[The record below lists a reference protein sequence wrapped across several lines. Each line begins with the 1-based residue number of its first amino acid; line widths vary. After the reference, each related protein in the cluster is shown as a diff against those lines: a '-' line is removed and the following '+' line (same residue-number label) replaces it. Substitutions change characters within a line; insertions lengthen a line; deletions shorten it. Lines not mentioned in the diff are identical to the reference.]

1 MAGRPIIEIE
11 NLSHTYMKGT
21 PMEHVAL
28 KGANLFVEEGDCVA
42 IIGHTGSGKSTLI
55 QHFNGLMRP
64 ESGKVLIDG
73 EDLSNKKV
81 NLKTLRQKVGLVFQ
95 NPEDQIFE
103 KIIGDD
109 IAYGPFKLGL
119 PLKEVR
125 ERVKW
130 AMSVVGLDFEEMID
144 RQTFALSG
152 GQKRKVALAGILAL
166 KPKIL
171 VLDEPTAGLDPRSR
185 NELLEKIKR
194 LNKEEKL
201 TVIFV
206 SHNME
211 EVALLAD
218 RVYVMADGTDVL
230 NGTPKEIFTDKE
242 KLQRYQIG
250 TPESVQVLYRLT
262 DLGYEVK
269 TDAFSITE
277 AANEIIKV
285 LACKKECS
293 KHVQRI

>member
-1 MAGRPIIEIE
+1 MPGKPIIEIE
-11 NLSHTYMKGT
+11 NLSHTYLKGT

-28 KGANLFVEEGDCVA
+28 KGANLYVEEGECIA

-64 ESGKVLIDG
+64 ESGKVIIDG
-73 EDLSNKKV
+73 EDLSKKKV
-81 NLKTLRQKVGLVFQ
+81 DLKTLRQKVGLVFQ

-130 AMSVVGLDFEEMID
+130 AMSVVGLDFDEMKD

-185 NELLEKIKR
+185 NELLDKIKR

-201 TVIFV
+201 TVVFV

-211 EVALLAD
+211 EVAMLAD
-218 RVYVMADGTDVL
+218 RVYVMAGGTDVL
-230 NGTPKEIFTDKE
+230 TGTPKEIFTDKE
-242 KLQRYQIG
+242 KLQRHQIG
-250 TPESVQVLYRLT
+250 TPETVQVLYQLA
-262 DLGYEVK
+262 DLGYKVN
-269 TDAFSITE
+269 TDAFTITE
-277 AANEIIKV
+277 AANEIMKV
-285 LACKKECS
+285 LASAKEGS
-293 KHVQRI
+293 LHVQRI